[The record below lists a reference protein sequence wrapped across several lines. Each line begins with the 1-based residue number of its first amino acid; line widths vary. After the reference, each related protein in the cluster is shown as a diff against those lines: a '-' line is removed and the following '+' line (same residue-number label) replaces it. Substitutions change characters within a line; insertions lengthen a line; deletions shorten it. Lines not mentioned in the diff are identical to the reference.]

1 MAIRSKRYV
10 SDYQQEGEQL
20 VAVCK
25 SCQRTSILSYRDL
38 AQRGR
43 HMLTLPELA
52 KLLRCR
58 NCNRREAEVR
68 LARSFVRPPTMRH

>member
-10 SDYQQEGEQL
+10 SDYQHDGEQL
-20 VAVCK
+20 VAVCT

-52 KLLRCR
+52 QRLRCR
-58 NCNRREAEVR
+58 NCNRKAAEVR